1 MKVRFAP
8 LLSLLAVTILAGSV
22 SLAFAQSPTAT
33 ERVITDDFAGG
44 ARTCGTPTPT
54 PEEVQAVQSQV
65 DRWLRTYG
73 QTNAYGGQIKVAFHV
88 IYGRNNEGN
97 IPQSQVDAQIATLNS
112 TYAGTGYTFVLASLD
127 RTYNAQWFG
136 MTPQTKNETNA
147 KNALAKTPA
156 TRLNLY
162 TCKPGQSLLGW
173 AYFPNS
179 FPETDKRHGVVVHY
193 ASVPGGAF
201 AAYNEGETAT
211 HEVGHYLG
219 LYHTFQGGCTAPGDA
234 VDDTPYEASAYT
246 GGDCALQR
254 DTCPSSPGLDPI
266 TNYMDYSYDRCLTN
280 FTAGQDARM
289 DAMVPTYRPS
299 LVGAAALAPELAS
312 SRNGMVD
319 ASKVSFAGAMPNPSR
334 GNTDLVFS
342 LPKSARISLA
352 LYTVSGRKVADVLD
366 ETRDAGSHTVRLD
379 RRDLGAGTYFA
390 LLKVDG
396 QKYSRTVILN

>member
-1 MKVRFAP
+1 
-8 LLSLLAVTILAGSV
+8 
-22 SLAFAQSPTAT
+22 
-33 ERVITDDFAGG
+33 VITDDFAGG

-54 PEEVQAVQSQV
+54 PEEMQAVQSQV

-73 QTNAYGGQIKVAFHV
+73 QTAAVGGQIKVAFHV
-88 IYGRNNEGN
+88 ISGRNNEGD
-97 IPQSQVDAQIATLNS
+97 IPQSQIDAQIATLNS
-112 TYAGTGYTFVLASLD
+112 TYAGTGYTFVLASVS
-127 RTYNAQWFG
+127 RRNNRQWFA
-136 MTPQTKNETNA
+136 MTPQTKAETDC
-147 KNALAKTPA
+147 KNALAVSPA
-156 TRLNLY
+156 TRLNIY
-162 TCKPGQSLLGW
+162 TCKPGQNLLGW
-173 AYFPNS
+173 AYFPDS

-201 AAYNEGETAT
+201 TAYNEGETAT

-219 LYHTFQGGCTAPGDA
+219 LYHTFQGGCTAPGDY

-246 GGDCALQR
+246 GGTCSLQR
-254 DTCPSSPGLDPI
+254 DTCPSAGLDPI
-266 TNYMDYSYDRCLTN
+266 SNYMDYSYDRCLTN

-289 DAMVPTYRPS
+289 DAMVPVFRPS
-299 LVGAAALAPELAS
+299 LLNAAALAPELAS
-312 SRNGMVD
+312 SRMGVVD
-319 ASKVSFAGAMPNPSR
+319 ISKVSFAGAMPNPSR

-342 LPKSARISLA
+342 LPTSARVSLA

>member
-1 MKVRFAP
+1 MKVRFSA
-8 LLSLLAVTILAGSV
+8 LLSLLAVAVLAGSV

-44 ARTCGTPTPT
+44 DRTCGTPTPT
-54 PEEVQAVQSQV
+54 PEEMQAVQSQV

-73 QTNAYGGQIKVAFHV
+73 QTNAVGGQIKVAFHV

-112 TYAGTGYTFVLASLD
+112 TYSGTGYTFVLASLD

-136 MTPQTKNETNA
+136 MTPQSRNETNA
-147 KNALAKTPA
+147 KNALAISPA

-179 FPETDKRHGVVVHY
+179 FPQTDKRHGVVVHY

-201 AAYNEGETAT
+201 TAYNQGETAT

-219 LYHTFQGGCTAPGDA
+219 LYHTFQGGCTSPGDY

-246 GGDCALQR
+246 GNQCSLAR

-266 TNYMDYSYDRCLTN
+266 TNYMDYSYDICLTN

-289 DAMVPTYRPS
+289 DAMVPLYRPS
-299 LVGAAALAPELAS
+299 LLNAAALAPELAS
-312 SRNGMVD
+312 SRFDVVD
-319 ASKVSFAGAMPNPSR
+319 VAQVSFAGAMPNPSR

-342 LPKSARISLA
+342 LPKTSRVSLA

-366 ETRDAGSHTVRLD
+366 GTRDAGSHTVRLERGD
-379 RRDLGAGTYFA
+379 IGAGTYFA